1 METSFRLKI
10 KKLCMHS
17 DFQKDCANCIYTI
30 STHCLYI
37 IYLLST
43 HYLGDREPRA
53 RHAGE
58 AVQGRAG
65 GDLVQ
70 QRQQEGDQRRP
81 ERGEQKCR

>member
-1 METSFRLKI
+1 MMHLFRR
-10 KKLCMHS
+10 
-17 DFQKDCANCIYTI
+17 I
-30 STHCLYI
+30 SAYLRI
-37 IYLLST
+37 IYAIST

-81 ERGEQKCR
+81 ERGEHQRR